1 MKEYNHGNIQYAK
14 QLRKNMTPW
23 ERKLWYDFLRTYP
36 VRFQRQKCID
46 NYIVDFYCASARLAI
61 ELDGGGHY
69 EEQKIAEDEARTKVL
84 TQYGITVLRFSNLDI
99 DQHFPE
105 VCDAIRLRLKG
116 NTMKSVILYTDGA
129 CSGNPGPGGWA
140 AILRYGSA
148 EKVLSGGE
156 ENTTNNRMEL
166 LGVIAG
172 LECLKESCSVA
183 LYSDSQYIC
192 NALNNG
198 WLRDWKKRGWKRRDG
213 EVKNLELW
221 QRLDAL
227 LQQHSVEAHWV
238 KGHAENEY
246 NNRCD
251 ALAVAERE
259 KFA

>member
-1 MKEYNHGNIQYAK
+1 MKEVA
-14 QLRKNMTPW
+14 
-23 ERKLWYDFLRTYP
+23 
-36 VRFQRQKCID
+36 
-46 NYIVDFYCASARLAI
+46 
-61 ELDGGGHY
+61 
-69 EEQKIAEDEARTKVL
+69 
-84 TQYGITVLRFSNLDI
+84 
-99 DQHFPE
+99 
-105 VCDAIRLRLKG
+105 
-116 NTMKSVILYTDGA
+116 LYTDGA

-148 EKVLSGGE
+148 EKELSGGE
-156 ENTTNNRMEL
+156 AQTTNNRMEL
-166 LGVIAG
+166 LGVISA
-172 LECLKESCSVA
+172 LECLKESCAVT

-213 EVKNLELW
+213 ELKNPELW

-227 LQQHSVEAHWV
+227 LQQHTVEAHWV
-238 KGHAENEY
+238 KGHADNEY

>member
-1 MKEYNHGNIQYAK
+1 MKDELTERSQK
-14 QLRKNMTPW
+14 LRREMTKE
-23 ERKLWYDFLRTYP
+23 ERKLWFLFLKQLPQNVY
-36 VRFQRQKCID
+36 RQKVIGH
-46 NYIVDFYCASARLAI
+46 YIVDFCIPDSSLII
-61 ELDGGGHY
+61 ELDGSQHFGDEGISYDEKRDAYLRSQGY
-69 EEQKIAEDEARTKVL
+69 EILRFHNGEIAE
-84 TQYGITVLRFSNLDI
+84 
-99 DQHFPE
+99 HFPE
-105 VCDAIRLRLKG
+105 VCESIRLHMKG
-116 NTMKSVILYTDGA
+116 LTMKSVILYTDGA

-140 AILRYGSA
+140 AILCYGKA

-156 ENTTNNRMEL
+156 ELTTNNRMEL

-172 LECLKESCSVA
+172 LECLKESCAVA

-221 QRLDAL
+221 QRLDEL

>member
-1 MKEYNHGNIQYAK
+1 
-14 QLRKNMTPW
+14 
-23 ERKLWYDFLRTYP
+23 
-36 VRFQRQKCID
+36 
-46 NYIVDFYCASARLAI
+46 
-61 ELDGGGHY
+61 
-69 EEQKIAEDEARTKVL
+69 
-84 TQYGITVLRFSNLDI
+84 
-99 DQHFPE
+99 
-105 VCDAIRLRLKG
+105 
-116 NTMKSVILYTDGA
+116 MKSVILYTDGA

-148 EKVLSGGE
+148 EKALSGGE
-156 ENTTNNRMEL
+156 ADTTNNRMEL

-172 LECLKESCSVA
+172 LECLKEDCAVA

-221 QRLDAL
+221 QRLDEL
-227 LQQHSVEAHWV
+227 LQRHSVEAHWV

-251 ALAVAERE
+251 TLAVAERE